1 MRRVGVGTAC
11 RRFADER
18 QLIEEL
24 LDERV
29 SRMVQLGEHALAA
42 RDTWDGLA
50 GFLEQTAELQIANRG
65 LKEINFG
72 SDHGTAL
79 ADRARARVGPLVEQ
93 LLDRRAGQRCRP
105 PDLVS
110 TDAPLIQL
118 IAGAAAELTS
128 PDAPRGLAPLPRVRD
143 RRPAH
148 TRAAT
153 ATASPAAPRR
163 FLLRPWVGVAAP
175 GRLARWWGQRR
186 PRLETVKAGSWSR
199 SSGLPGRGVGV

>member
-1 MRRVGVGTAC
+1 MRRVGVGTAY
-11 RRFADER
+11 RRFPDER

-50 GFLEQTAELQIANRG
+50 GFLEQTAELQISSRG

-79 ADRARARVGPLVEQ
+79 ADRARARVGPLIEQ

-110 TDAPLIQL
+110 TDAPLIQF

-143 RRPAH
+143 RRPAD

-153 ATASPAAPRR
+153 GTASPTPAPDSPASAWRTRRGGEMTGAVVGSGAAA
-163 FLLRPWVGVAAP
+163 LGDGKSGELVA
-175 GRLARWWGQRR
+175 
-186 PRLETVKAGSWSR
+186 V
-199 SSGLPGRGVGV
+199 